1 MFSLSALLLF
11 VTSSILLILAPG
23 PDIVFAI
30 TQGLTNGRKAGFF
43 TAMGLCLGNS
53 VHTMAAAL
61 GLSVIFKTSEV
72 AFVLFKTLGALYLF
86 YLAFK
91 AVKHRNDPLA
101 VNRDNNE
108 VKHSGLL
115 LRGFFMNVLNPK
127 VALFYLAFLPQFVN
141 PDYGNIPLQMILLGL
156 IFMLLVAVI
165 FGSLGYFAGSFG
177 DWVLKKP
184 GFAKVMNLASATVFC
199 GLGIKLI
206 TSRR

>member
-11 VTSSILLILAPG
+11 ITSSILLILAPG
-23 PDIVFAI
+23 PDIVFTI
-30 TQGLTNGRKAGFF
+30 TQGITNGRKAGFF

-53 VHTMAAAL
+53 VHTMAAAF

-91 AVKHRNDPLA
+91 AIKHRNDPLA
-101 VNRDNNE
+101 LNTGNDKANH
-108 VKHSGLL
+108 KGLF

-127 VALFYLAFLPQFVN
+127 VALFFLAFLPQFVN
-141 PDYGNIPLQMILLGL
+141 PDYGNIPVQMILLGL
-156 IFMLLVAVI
+156 IFMILVAVI
-165 FGSLGYFAGSFG
+165 FGSLGYFAGTFG

-184 GFAKVMNLASATVFC
+184 GFSKIMNLASATVFL
-199 GLGIKLI
+199 GLGIKLL
-206 TSRR
+206 TSKR